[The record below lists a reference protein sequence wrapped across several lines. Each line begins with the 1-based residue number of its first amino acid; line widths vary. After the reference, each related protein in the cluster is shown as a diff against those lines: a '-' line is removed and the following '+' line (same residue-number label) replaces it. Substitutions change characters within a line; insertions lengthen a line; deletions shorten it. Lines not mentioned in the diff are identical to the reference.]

1 MIGVQDLT
9 PVLEVLSSWIS
20 PAEILTLSGLVWAHF
35 VRSRPENQFPKFEF
49 SRQKRASHQ
58 VGDGLE
64 VSGSEFR
71 PDRPISSQ
79 VMAGKPDFPNLN
91 FPAKKQAN
99 HQVGDGLEV
108 SGSEF
113 RPDRPIGSQVT
124 AGKPDFPNLN
134 FPAKNKPT
142 IRWGK
147 GWRCQVP
154 NFGRIGRSAAKLWPE
169 NQISQI

>member
-20 PAEILTLSGLVWAHF
+20 PAETLTLSSLVWARF

-71 PDRPISSQ
+71 PDRPIGSQ
-79 VMAGKPDFPNLN
+79 VTAGKPDFPNLN
-91 FPAKKQAN
+91 FSRQKRAN

-113 RPDRPIGSQVT
+113 RLDRPICSQVR
-124 AGKPDFPNLN
+124 ARKPDFPNLN
-134 FPAKNKPT
+134 FPAKNEPT

-147 GWRCQVP
+147 GWRCQVSNYGP
-154 NFGRIGRSAAKLWPE
+154 
-169 NQISQI
+169 ISP